1 MQKDKGFFVERINY
15 YGYNNSMEKL
25 KSVYGIGNPL
35 IDIILSVSEKE
46 LKDLDIHKGTM
57 QLISLERHQELL
69 SFIKNKELSY
79 SCGGSCPNT
88 IICLAALQIPTTLAG
103 KVGNDKEGQIYKD
116 KIHKNLIKDELVV
129 CNETS
134 GSSIILITPDKERTM
149 NTYLGANRS
158 FSIEDLVTESISLAN
173 FLHFTGY
180 MWDTNSQMSAI
191 KRALSIAHKS
201 NTKVSFDIADPFAVG
216 RYRDTFM
223 NLIKNDCDIVFANN
237 EEARILFDNYDAYEC
252 CKSMGKLCRTAVIK
266 NGKRGSFISHE
277 RKIYS
282 IDVTGPNKATDTT
295 GAGDIYAAG
304 FLYGLCHDYDIPTS
318 GKIASYLAGEIITQ
332 VGAQFSSEKI
342 KIIQNYINKTFKS

>member
-1 MQKDKGFFVERINY
+1 MQKDKGFFIERMRF
-15 YGYNNSMEKL
+15 YGYNNFMEKL

-35 IDIILSVSEKE
+35 IDIILSVSEEE
-46 LKDLDIHKGTM
+46 LKNLNIHKGTM
-57 QLISLERHQELL
+57 QLISLDRQKELL
-69 SFIKNKELSY
+69 SFIKDKNLSY

-88 IICLAALQIPTTLAG
+88 IICLASLKIPTTLAG
-103 KVGNDKEGQIYKD
+103 KVGNDKEGQIYKEN
-116 KIHKNLIKDELVV
+116 IHKNFIKDELVV
-129 CNETS
+129 CDETS

-158 FSIEDLVTESISLAN
+158 FALEDLVTESITSAD

-180 MWDTNSQMSAI
+180 MWDTNNQMSAI
-191 KRALSIAHKS
+191 KRAISLAHKS

-216 RYRDTFM
+216 RYRDTFI

-266 NGKRGSFISHE
+266 NGKRGSYISHE

-342 KIIQNYINKTFKS
+342 KLIQNYINKNFNS